1 MLIYFV
7 ENFWGFRFLGL
18 CVLKFVFFFFFFSYM
33 FYSKNWIEIFTF
45 KGSSC
50 KVVIFFSC
58 GGSGFIAGK

>member
-7 ENFWGFRFLGL
+7 ENLWGVRFLGL
-18 CVLKFVFFFFFFSYM
+18 CVVKFVFFHFFSYM
-33 FYSKNWIEIFTF
+33 FYSKNWIEIFTV
-45 KGSSC
+45 KGSYC